1 MALRVAGGIA
11 PPALGI
17 GAGSEYLAR
26 AAEVGTGQR
35 AAGEMTE
42 NLGRAMAAQEAINR
56 IIPSP
61 AASTLGGLLKG
72 AGAGA
77 AVSTVAPLVERGELP
92 SPGQLAT
99 GTLVGGLLGA
109 GGTKLGQVLQDRAAA
124 RQLAGE
130 LSDRL
135 GREVKYD
142 PVEISKALDEVH
154 GQEAGMSQALF
165 PPPDVVPNVGPI
177 PEPVVK
183 PPAAPLE
190 APPAV
195 DVRAAVDELGNF
207 TMPGDQLNKELK
219 GYSDQQVV
227 DLMQWAKGQSPHVE
241 RNVAG
246 AGAAELRSRGVPVDQ
261 IQWQLENASPEQQ
274 QQRMAQAMFPA
285 PATREVTDLLQ
296 PLTTPAGPAE
306 KPLAQFLKDR
316 GGLNLKGYYGG
327 TGEQR
332 ELLGSK
338 QLPGLFNQQAKLEP
352 HELAQE
358 AADAGYIRQGEND
371 HETTQNL
378 VAALDTDLRAT
389 TPEARVRPTAFQD
402 IGAQQ
407 AEEVARVKDLRGQF
421 SSLES
426 ATEHAYSLMESDPVA
441 ARGLLDT
448 IDLAGSSPAYQK
460 LFVEKPGTFA
470 SLVEQ
475 KLGEETGAI
484 GEQAGISARLQR
496 QRAIEADLAFTNKW
510 QRLMSAKQEEVPGIA
525 KTLTPE
531 DAQMVLDRLN
541 TAPGDNPTVR
551 KAMEDKLAAP
561 LSLRDLLTSE
571 SGKITLRSGAVPPLK
586 TDIQGLA
593 ERFMSQGIP
602 QDQAVQTAGN
612 LRLDKMLEGV
622 PDTEALRRM
631 QQEVVNSNLPLMEYA
646 RRGVRPQEVTK
657 EAALKLGMSEEQ
669 LLKRGLGQAQN
680 AEQLLAAGYVADR
693 SAYKLMDVLQGVKAG
708 TATDVQFVEALTKHV
723 AVMEQYS
730 GSVAEAGRALNILRK
745 QREGQIAAS
754 QAIQDLF
761 KARDTPQ
768 ALRAKLGDLMER
780 NPLMFNKTLQDMR
793 QATSFDKLYEVWM
806 NGLLSGPQT
815 HAVNFLSNAA
825 TDMWRVAEAGV
836 SGIADAARVAV
847 TGGPRERYVGE
858 ALADLHGQVMGLN
871 DAARAALAGWREQP
885 SELGKVEFRHAIAGK
900 LGQAVRMPS
909 RALEA
914 SDQFWRTLGSRGSL
928 NALAYRQAL
937 QEGLEGTARSQR
949 IAELVANPP
958 DAMKKAV
965 DAEAAYR
972 TFRQEPGSRTATFMR
987 LRNQVPGMKYIVPF
1001 VNTPM
1006 NIAKFGL
1013 ERSPLIFLSPGFYQ
1027 TMKAGGGAAVDAGTK
1042 VALGSSLLGL
1052 GAYLAGNGI
1061 VSGGG
1066 PEDPA
1071 ERQALYA
1078 TGWQPYS
1085 IKVGDQRVSYGRIEP
1100 LSMVFGLGADFAE
1113 IADKMALEKEDA
1125 SAALALFPALQRNLS
1140 NKTFLKGIT
1149 DFVEMYNDSGR
1160 YFQSWLQSTL
1170 GSAIPTGVAT
1180 AARAMDPTMRSPQGI
1195 GESLQARIPGQSQNV
1210 PPLRDIWGQPVVRV
1224 GNFGELLLSPLRR
1237 TVDPQDYPTQE
1248 LLRLQPIAEATGI
1261 AMLPGSPAKALSI
1274 KGQKMEMTREEYDA
1288 YVETSGGLARRLW
1301 ETVVSNKT
1309 YQEMPDGEK
1318 AQMANKVFDKAREAA
1333 RKLTLVQIGMKRP
1346 ASLRALLEKGLE
1358 LRMHP

>member
-1 MALRVAGGIA
+1 VSILDDIKEAERKGWMPSGTADDYMKALQKGLIAPTPSLPTLQAAPEATGEITTPATQPGTYAAGGPEGLFARGAEAALGYAPTALRVAGGVL
-11 PPALGI
+11 PPGLGV
-17 GAGSEYLAR
+17 GAASEYLAR

-35 AAGEMTE
+35 SAGDMTE
-42 NLGRAMAAQEAINR
+42 NLGRAMAAQEVINR
-56 IIPSP
+56 MIPSP

-77 AVSTVAPLVERGELP
+77 AVSTVAPVVERGELP

-99 GTLVGGLLGA
+99 GTLLGGLLGA
-109 GGTKLGQVLQDRAAA
+109 GGTKLTQVLQDRAAA

-154 GQEAGMSQALF
+154 GQEAGMSQALV
-165 PPPDVVPNVGPI
+165 PPPDVTPNVGPI

-183 PPAAPLE
+183 PPAAPVE

-195 DVRAAVDELGNF
+195 DVRAAVDEYGNF

-227 DLMQWAKGQSPHVE
+227 DLMQWAKGQSPHVN
-241 RNVAG
+241 RNVSS

-274 QQRMAQAMFPA
+274 QARLAQVMFPA
-285 PATREVTDLLQ
+285 PATRAVTDVLQ

-306 KPLAQFLKDR
+306 KPLAQFIKDR

-338 QLPGLFNQQAKLEP
+338 QLPGLFNQRAKLQP

-358 AADAGYIRQGEND
+358 AADAGYILQGEND

-389 TPEARVRPTAFQD
+389 TPEARVRPTSFQD
-402 IGAQQ
+402 IAGQQ

-470 SLVEQ
+470 SLVKQ
-475 KLGEETGAI
+475 KLGEE
-484 GEQAGISARLQR
+484 AG
-496 QRAIEADLAFTNKW
+496 
-510 QRLMSAKQEEVPGIA
+510 
-525 KTLTPE
+525 
-531 DAQMVLDRLN
+531 
-541 TAPGDNPTVR
+541 
-551 KAMEDKLAAP
+551 KL
-561 LSLRDLLTSE
+561 
-571 SGKITLRSGAVPPLK
+571 TLRSGAIPPLK
-586 TDIQGLA
+586 TDIEGLA
-593 ERFMSQGIP
+593 QRFIQQGIP
-602 QDQAVQTAGN
+602 ADQAAQTAAN
-612 LRLDKMLEGV
+612 LRLDKMLEGL
-622 PDTEALRRM
+622 PDTDALRRM
-631 QQEVVNSNLPLMEYA
+631 QQEVVNSNLPLIEYA

-669 LLKRGLGQAQN
+669 LLRRGLGQSQN
-680 AEQLLAAGYVADR
+680 AEQLLAAGYVADH
-693 SAYKLMDVLQGVKAG
+693 SATKLMAVLQGVKEG
-708 TATDVQFVEALTKHV
+708 TANEGQFVEALTKHV

-730 GSVAEAGRALNILRK
+730 GSVAEAGRALNILTK
-745 QREGQIAAS
+745 QREGQLAAS

-761 KARDTPQ
+761 KARDTPE
-768 ALRAKLGDLMER
+768 AIRAKLGDLMDR

-793 QATSFDKLYEVWM
+793 QATSLDKVYEVWM

-825 TDMWRVAEAGV
+825 TDMWRVVESGV
-836 SGIADAARVAV
+836 SGVADAARVAV

-871 DAARAALAGWREQP
+871 DAVRAALSGWREQP
-885 SELGKVEFRHAIAGK
+885 SELGKVEFRHAIEGGLGK
-900 LGQAVRMPS
+900 AVRMPS

-949 IAELVANPP
+949 IAELVSNPP
-958 DAMKKAV
+958 DALKKAV
-965 DAEAAYR
+965 DAESVYR
-972 TFRQEPGSRTATFMR
+972 TFRQEPDQATATFMR

-1006 NIAKFGL
+1006 NIAKFGI

-1066 PEDPA
+1066 PQDPA
-1071 ERQALYA
+1071 ERQALY
-1078 TGWQPYS
+1078 TSGWQPYS

-1100 LSMVFGLGADFAE
+1100 LSIVFGLGADFAE

-1125 SAALALFPALQRNLS
+1125 SAALALFPALQRNLT

-1160 YFQSWLQSTL
+1160 FFQSWLQSTL
-1170 GSAIPTGVAT
+1170 GSAIPTGVAA
-1180 AARAMDPTMRSPQGI
+1180 AARAYDPTMRSPQGVVE
-1195 GESLQARIPGQSQNV
+1195 GMQARIPGQSENV
-1210 PPLRDIWGQPVVRV
+1210 PPLRDIWGQPAVRV
-1224 GNFGELLLSPLRR
+1224 GSFGEILLSPLRR
-1237 TVDPQDYPTQE
+1237 TVDPNDYPTQE

-1261 AMLPGSPAKALSI
+1261 PMLPGSPAKALQI

-1301 ETVVSNKT
+1301 ETVVSNKG

-1318 AQMANKVFDKAREAA
+1318 AQMANKVFDKARDAA

-1346 ASLRALLEKGLE
+1346 DSLRALLEKGIE
-1358 LRMHP
+1358 LRMRQETQ